1 MFHATRLLIGGVG
14 YYSPKNKAEHGPPV
28 TPYTTIMPHF
38 SLYVLKGLWGP
49 NPLKIGIMLEAL
61 GADYEVKFVEFG
73 SSDKET
79 GVKGADYLNL
89 CENGRTPTL
98 VDHKRNDF
106 VIWESGAILD
116 YLCSAYDS
124 ENKFHGK
131 TPEERAIVMQW
142 LFFQV
147 TGHSP
152 VQGNL
157 YFAKMFWKTA
167 YGEDPTQVTLNRFK
181 NELDRVFHV
190 YEHRLQRQASLNGED
205 KAFLALDHPT
215 IADYSA
221 LGWLGMLPDVAG
233 KLEID
238 MQKYGILNKYIER
251 MRNLPEA
258 QAATRRVA
266 SGH

>member
-1 MFHATRLLIGGVG
+1 MCARGD
-14 YYSPKNKAEHGPPV
+14 SP
-28 TPYTTIMPHF
+28 TFIMAHF
-38 SLYVLKGLWGP
+38 SLYVLKGAWGP
-49 NPLKIGIMLEAL
+49 NPLKIGILLEAL

-79 GVKGADYLNL
+79 GVKGANYLSL

-98 VDHKRNDF
+98 VDHQRNDF
-106 VIWESGAILD
+106 VVWESGAILD
-116 YLCSAYDS
+116 YLCSVYDT
-124 ENKFHGK
+124 ENRFHGK

-157 YFAKMFWKTA
+157 YFAKVYWKSA
-167 YGEDPTQVTLNRFK
+167 YNEDPSPVVLNRFK
-181 NELDRVFHV
+181 NELDRVFRV
-190 YEHRLQRQASLNGED
+190 YEHRLQHQASLYGED
-205 KAFLALDHPT
+205 KAFLAFDRPT

-233 KLEID
+233 KLEINI
-238 MQKYGILNKYIER
+238 QEYGILNKYIDR
-251 MRNLPEA
+251 LRNLPEA
-258 QAATRRVA
+258 KAVMRRVT